1 MTSQPGTVDQ
11 VRRDFSELLSRFE
24 EAWEYQGEP
33 EISEF
38 LTSSGVDDQTV
49 RHTLLLE
56 LVKIDLASRWQRTL
70 PKGGDIAVASEH
82 SERTLQLPRVERYVV
97 EWPEIGPKD
106 SVDIDL
112 IVHEYRIR
120 HRFGDRPGL
129 EEYETRFP
137 IHGEPLATSLEEVE
151 CELRETR
158 EGSTAPGLHLAAG
171 ETNRTLL
178 PRAGGSE
185 PTTEVDPLPT
195 DQSARSTAA
204 EPLMGNFGNYDLQE
218 ELGRGAMGI
227 VYRARQLRPDRPVAL
242 KTISKGKLASVEQV
256 RTFYAEA
263 NSAGNLR
270 HPHIVTVYDSGEI
283 DGQHYFS
290 MAFIEGKN
298 LDEITPAGET
308 MDPRRAAQYIRTTAE
323 AIEYAHSMGVL
334 HRDLKPGNILIDEYD
349 QPHVADFGI
358 ASRIEDDATSPVH
371 GEVVG
376 TPSYMPPEQAQGR
389 ADLIGPVSDVYSLGA
404 TLYFLLTGVAPF
416 GGGDVLTTLM
426 QVVEHQPQV
435 PRKFNRAVDRYLQ
448 AICLKCLEKDPA
460 DRYPSAQALADDL
473 GRYLRDEPTVAL
485 APPLVIRFSKWCRR
499 NPAVARL
506 TIVILLILLGTSGV
520 MSTLYLQLR
529 VVHGSV
535 TYLEDEKKLLQD
547 DKQRLDSEL
556 VGLTQQAEE
565 SLTVAKNSAKDAAAS
580 EAAAAKSLMLA
591 EKAESTLAQ
600 TNSTLVQ
607 TEKELK
613 EARKGLEPLLAMLS
627 VKQKMLV
634 DSNRKLEKQT
644 ADLAVAKEEVAASN
658 TKLKANQLALATGK
672 KQLAKADRDL
682 QLAKAAE
689 RKQLK
694 LTAAGQR
701 ELGKTHGKLDEN
713 EEAKEAFSKSILA
726 SRLWLNNTRENAP
739 EQTNALLS
747 VAESSRL
754 LGDLHVNLE
763 ELGEANENYRASG
776 QAIEELQ
783 KRGLNGE
790 PVQFSNAQLL
800 NSKSIVFETEGLLDE
815 QLELLQSARTVYVA
829 LIASADKADKIRYRR
844 KLART
849 DYNLGRAY
857 DRRCSQGKSDDWQQV
872 VSSFDKAVSGLESL
886 RADAGQERELEL
898 AVIQE
903 LAQALQERSS
913 GWLGFADASTG
924 NTAAMHEKQAIKDAD
939 ASIALCQVLVE
950 KSPRNPQYK
959 VDRIYARM
967 TRATLFPPDQAG
979 NTAAEKLYLRG
990 ITSLE
995 AIVEE
1000 HQIPAHRS
1008 LLVDARTNLGVL
1020 YQDWQPTRLAPARK
1034 RLAQAEQQYVAALK
1048 QAERL
1053 HAQFKGLGLYRVA
1066 LARALLNVA
1075 DLIRDRDRAG
1085 AAKRAQRG
1093 LELIQPL
1100 QTRFPGRR
1108 DYRELTGDLKQIS
1121 Q

>member
-1 MTSQPGTVDQ
+1 
-11 VRRDFSELLSRFE
+11 
-24 EAWEYQGEP
+24 
-33 EISEF
+33 
-38 LTSSGVDDQTV
+38 
-49 RHTLLLE
+49 
-56 LVKIDLASRWQRTL
+56 
-70 PKGGDIAVASEH
+70 
-82 SERTLQLPRVERYVV
+82 
-97 EWPEIGPKD
+97 
-106 SVDIDL
+106 
-112 IVHEYRIR
+112 
-120 HRFGDRPGL
+120 
-129 EEYETRFP
+129 
-137 IHGEPLATSLEEVE
+137 
-151 CELRETR
+151 
-158 EGSTAPGLHLAAG
+158 
-171 ETNRTLL
+171 
-178 PRAGGSE
+178 
-185 PTTEVDPLPT
+185 
-195 DQSARSTAA
+195 
-204 EPLMGNFGNYDLQE
+204 
-218 ELGRGAMGI
+218 
-227 VYRARQLRPDRPVAL
+227 
-242 KTISKGKLASVEQV
+242 
-256 RTFYAEA
+256 
-263 NSAGNLR
+263 
-270 HPHIVTVYDSGEI
+270 
-283 DGQHYFS
+283 
-290 MAFIEGKN
+290 
-298 LDEITPAGET
+298 
-308 MDPRRAAQYIRTTAE
+308 
-323 AIEYAHSMGVL
+323 
-334 HRDLKPGNILIDEYD
+334 
-349 QPHVADFGI
+349 
-358 ASRIEDDATSPVH
+358 
-371 GEVVG
+371 
-376 TPSYMPPEQAQGR
+376 
-389 ADLIGPVSDVYSLGA
+389 LGA

-426 QVVEHQPQV
+426 QVIEHQPQA

-613 EARKGLEPLLAMLS
+613 EAQKGLEPLLA
-627 VKQKMLV
+627 MLV

-644 ADLAVAKEEVAASN
+644 ADLAVAEKEVAASN

-672 KQLAKADRDL
+672 KQLA
-682 QLAKAAE
+682 LAKAAE

-701 ELGKTHGKLDEN
+701 ELGKTHSKLDEN
-713 EEAKEAFSKSILA
+713 EEAKGAFSKSILA

-739 EQTNALLS
+739 EHTNALLS
-747 VAESSRL
+747 VAESCRL

-776 QAIEELQ
+776 QAIAELQ

-800 NSKSIVFETEGLLDE
+800 NSRSIVFETDGLLDE

-829 LIASADKADKIRYRR
+829 LIASADKANKIRYRR

-857 DRRCSQGKSDDWQQV
+857 DRHCSQGKSDNWQQV

-886 RADAGQERELEL
+886 RADAGQDRELEL

-924 NTAAMHEKQAIKDAD
+924 NTAVMHEKQAIKDAD

-967 TRATLFPPDQAG
+967 TRATLFPPDQTG
-979 NTAAEKLYLRG
+979 NTAAEKLYLGG
-990 ITSLE
+990 IASLE

-1008 LLVDARTNLGVL
+1008 LLGDARTNLGVL

-1048 QAERL
+1048 EAERL
-1053 HAQFKGLGLYRVA
+1053 HAQFKGLALYRVA

-1085 AAKRAQRG
+1085 AAKMGQRG
-1093 LELIQPL
+1093 LELIKPL
-1100 QTRFPGRR
+1100 RARFPGRR
-1108 DYRELTGDLKQIS
+1108 DYRELEGDLKKLS
-1121 Q
+1121 R